1 MPPGARAAT
10 GDRAGDR
17 LSRRNLGLLAALAV
31 ARLAFHAAF
40 LPAFAGPDEP
50 QHLARIR
57 DFADRP
63 LSEALAGRL
72 VDAPLLVEQGRY
84 PCDAHVRAAAACPGY
99 GEVPGA
105 FDLLRAAPA
114 LRATIEVHPIPNVEA
129 NQPPLFYAAA
139 GLALRPFPLRPA
151 AQLLAARLL
160 AAALVA
166 AALFGPLRRLS
177 REWPSGLAAAGLL
190 ALLLPGAA
198 EALARCSNDAAVF
211 LWAALVL
218 DRLARRTPAGAMLL
232 LLAAGPLLKLTAI
245 PVAVF
250 ALVVLARER
259 GPALAAASLAASLA
273 FVPVQALR
281 GWMWGGTLELNSPGA
296 PIAESFGA
304 VAAGLLRSAY
314 AFVKTAMWVG
324 GQSLR
329 RPPRWLVAAWFAA
342 LGATALSTRPR
353 PSPRRALAH
362 VAAIAC
368 AVAGFAVFAVANRR
382 FYGVWGGVAGWY
394 LWTWSPWIA
403 EAAADLTTMPARAA
417 RPLLA
422 CEAALVVAANAAWF
436 SDAVRFYGV

>member
-1 MPPGARAAT
+1 MGC
-10 GDRAGDR
+10 
-17 LSRRNLGLLAALAV
+17 LAALAV

-57 DFADRP
+57 DFAARP
-63 LSEALAGRL
+63 LSEAFAGRL
-72 VDAPLLVEQGRY
+72 VDAPLLEEQGLY
-84 PCDAHVRAAAACPGY
+84 PCDAHVRAAAGCPEF
-99 GEVPGA
+99 GEVPGG
-105 FDLLRAAPA
+105 FDLIRAAPA
-114 LRATIEVHPIPNVEA
+114 PRAPRDARPIANVEA

-139 GLALRPFPLRPA
+139 GLLLRPFPLRPS
-151 AQLLAARLL
+151 AQLLAIRLL
-160 AAALVA
+160 AVALVA
-166 AALFGPLRRLS
+166 GALFGPLRRLS

-190 ALLLPGAA
+190 ALLLPGAS

-218 DRLARRTPAGAMLL
+218 DRLARRTPAWTMLL
-232 LLAAGPLLKLTAI
+232 LMAAGPLLKLTAI
-245 PVAVF
+245 PIAVF

-281 GWMWGGTLELNSPGA
+281 GWMWGGTLELNSAGA

-314 AFVKTAMWVG
+314 AFVKTALWVG

-329 RPPRWLVAAWFAA
+329 RPPRWLVAPWFAA
-342 LGATALSTRPR
+342 IGATALAARPR
-353 PSPRRALAH
+353 SSPRRVPAHAAALAG
-362 VAAIAC
+362 

-382 FYGVWGGVAGWY
+382 LYGVWGGVAGWY
-394 LWTWSPWIA
+394 LWSWSPWIA
-403 EAAADLTTMPARAA
+403 EAAADLTTLPARAA
-417 RPLLA
+417 RPLLGL
-422 CEAALVVAANAAWF
+422 EAALVVAANAAWL